1 MQENGKLFS
10 FLIIF
15 YIILSA
21 FSPEQHSV
29 VKNVSQ
35 NEKYYIDTVIN
46 SVQLGKLAGNK
57 NLAFGVKNIAEEV
70 LSDKDFELTT
80 VSGDASHH
88 ISIEII
94 FFDLEQAKSNIGF
107 YHKDASITIIRMRG
121 KLTIN
126 GKLMKTVIAEEKS
139 SEIMV
144 SSFVVSEDGGFN
156 QQTASSALKKT
167 CISLVEKL
175 TKK

>member
-15 YIILSA
+15 CIVLSA
-21 FSPEQHSV
+21 FTLKSDRIAKGIEQE
-29 VKNVSQ
+29 
-35 NEKYYIDTVIN
+35 EKYSIDTVIN
-46 SVQLGKLAGNK
+46 SVQIGKLAGNK

-70 LSDKDFELTT
+70 LLDKDLELTN
-80 VSGDASHH
+80 SNNASHR

-107 YHKDASITIIRMRG
+107 YHKDAAITVIRMRG

-126 GKLMKTVIAEEKS
+126 GKLVKTVIAEEKS
-139 SEIMV
+139 SEIAV

-156 QQTASSALKKT
+156 QQTTSNAIKKT
-167 CISLVEKL
+167 CISLIEKII